1 MSTMYEFNARDAL
14 VLSSLSYFDVLDFNE
29 PKPLYEFVN
38 ELLISPKYMDQQRTD
53 LYTLKTLEFL
63 QQFNYERY
71 QPLMITS
78 IFNDNKQSGLVLQVI
93 EDDENAY
100 VCFRG
105 SEMLDEEYQRCGWED
120 WEDNLD
126 IFLSVTAQQLLA
138 LKYVQSHDFHGK
150 KITLLGHSKGGN
162 LALCL
167 SLICSDELL
176 EQIDAVYAFN
186 APGINPDM
194 LAAYKKRSE
203 DQGYLDKL
211 HLYENEN
218 DVVSAFFMHLKE
230 PLIIASSYDD
240 RNLQQLCH
248 AHQVYGYKM
257 DQNEFVFVTQKS
269 RMPKLMEAAI
279 NNIFMKQSKERR
291 AAFINDCLSYLKTNH
306 TMPDIY
312 PLFVKRIEKHTQI
325 FNDISYNKL
334 KIIEF
339 DELIDRFKQ
348 ELHMKAMTLTSK
360 IFDVKSAVG
369 ELLEK
374 MNIK

>member
-29 PKPLYEFVN
+29 PKALYEFVN

-71 QPLMITS
+71 QSLIITD

-93 EDDENAY
+93 EDEENAY

-138 LKYVQSHDFHGK
+138 LKYVQNHDFHGK

-167 SLICSDELL
+167 SLICSDALM
-176 EQIDAVYAFN
+176 EQIEGVYAFN

-194 LAAYKKRSE
+194 LTAYKKRSE
-203 DQGYLDKL
+203 EQDYLEKL

-230 PLIIASSYDD
+230 PQIIASTYDD

-248 AHQVYGYKM
+248 AHQVYGYKL
-257 DQNEFVFVTQKS
+257 DQNDFVFVKQKS

-291 AAFINDCLSYLKTNH
+291 AAFINDCLTYLKTNH
-306 TMPDIY
+306 TMPEIY

-334 KIIEF
+334 KVIEF
-339 DELIDRFKQ
+339 DELFERFKQ
-348 ELHMKAMTLTSK
+348 ELHTKAMNFTSK
-360 IFDVKSAVG
+360 ILDVKSAVG
-369 ELLEK
+369 DLLEK

>member
-1 MSTMYEFNARDAL
+1 MYEFNARDAL

-29 PKPLYEFVN
+29 PKALYEFVN

-71 QPLMITS
+71 QSLMITD

-93 EDDENAY
+93 EDDEHAF

-138 LKYVQSHDFHGK
+138 LKYVSNHDFHGK
-150 KITLLGHSKGGN
+150 KIILLGHSKGGN

-176 EQIDAVYAFN
+176 AQIERVYAFN

-194 LAAYKKRSE
+194 LATYKKRSE
-203 DQGYLDKL
+203 DQTYLDKL
-211 HLYENEN
+211 NLYENEN

-230 PLIIASSYDD
+230 PQIIASVYDD

-257 DQNEFVFVTQKS
+257 DQDEFVFVKQKS

-279 NNIFMKQSKERR
+279 NNIFMKQSIERR
-291 AAFINDCLSYLKTNH
+291 TAFINDCLSYLKTNH
-306 TMPDIY
+306 TMPEIY
-312 PLFVKRIEKHTQI
+312 PLFVKRLEKHTQI
-325 FNDISYNKL
+325 FNEISYNKL
-334 KIIEF
+334 KVIEF
-339 DELIDRFKQ
+339 DELFDRFKK
-348 ELHMKAMTLTSK
+348 ELHMKAMNLTTK

-374 MNIK
+374 MNAK

>member
-29 PKPLYEFVN
+29 PKALYEFVN

-71 QPLMITS
+71 QSLIITD

-93 EDDENAY
+93 EDEENAY

-138 LKYVQSHDFHGK
+138 LKYVQNHDFHGK

-167 SLICSDELL
+167 SLICSDALM
-176 EQIDAVYAFN
+176 EQIEGVYAFN

-194 LAAYKKRSE
+194 LTAYKKRSE
-203 DQGYLDKL
+203 EQDYLEKL

-230 PLIIASSYDD
+230 PQIIASTYDD

-248 AHQVYGYKM
+248 AHQVYGYKL
-257 DQNEFVFVTQKS
+257 DQNDFVFVKQKS

-291 AAFINDCLSYLKTNH
+291 AVFINDCLTYLKTNH
-306 TMPDIY
+306 TMPEIY

-334 KIIEF
+334 KVIEF
-339 DELIDRFKQ
+339 DELFDRFKQ
-348 ELHMKAMTLTSK
+348 ELHTKAMNFTSK
-360 IFDVKSAVG
+360 ILDVKSAVG
-369 ELLEK
+369 DLLEK

>member
-29 PKPLYEFVN
+29 PKALYEFVN

-71 QPLMITS
+71 QSLIITD

-93 EDDENAY
+93 EDEENAY

-138 LKYVQSHDFHGK
+138 LKYVQNHDFHGK

-167 SLICSDELL
+167 SLICSDALM
-176 EQIDAVYAFN
+176 EQIEGVYAFN

-194 LAAYKKRSE
+194 LTAYKKRSE
-203 DQGYLDKL
+203 EQDYLEKL

-230 PLIIASSYDD
+230 PQIIASTYDD

-248 AHQVYGYKM
+248 AHQVYGYKL
-257 DQNEFVFVTQKS
+257 DQNDFVFVKQKS

-291 AAFINDCLSYLKTNH
+291 AAFINDCLTYLKTNH
-306 TMPDIY
+306 TMPEIY

-334 KIIEF
+334 KVIEF
-339 DELIDRFKQ
+339 DELFDRFKQ
-348 ELHMKAMTLTSK
+348 ELHTKAMNFTSK
-360 IFDVKSAVG
+360 ILDVKSAVG
-369 ELLEK
+369 DLLEK